1 MKCPTCG
8 QELTPSKNDP
18 NYLLCYNCKKKYKV
32 SDKVRRQ
39 AEEEEANQAPEQKY
53 SNVPPERVRRKTE
66 RDAREGY
73 DEMVNAGAEEDE
85 NLSRAPI
92 IILGIAIAVVVVLII
107 VVLLM

>member
-1 MKCPTCG
+1 MNCPTCG
-8 QELTPSKNDP
+8 QELTPSKKDP

-39 AEEEEANQAPEQKY
+39 AEEEEAQKASEQKY
-53 SNVPPERVRRKTE
+53 SNIPPERVRQKTE
-66 RDAREGY
+66 RDARRGY
-73 DEMVNAGAEEDE
+73 DDMVNAGGEEDE
-85 NLSRAPI
+85 SLSNAPI